1 MHISIAVLLRSL
13 LTCLMWLNSSTASIN
28 DSTPEVTSM
37 ATGTFEFQHF
47 NSFSGAELSNTAG
60 CCVYLLSSR
69 ENRSKG
75 G

>member
-1 MHISIAVLLRSL
+1 MHKSIAVLLRSL

-47 NSFSGAELSNTAG
+47 NSFSGAELSNTCWLLCLFAQQAVDAG
-60 CCVYLLSSR
+60 
-69 ENRSKG
+69 
-75 G
+75 